1 MWCWRAKEVVGL
13 LDGTDECQASGWRR
27 KSLESELIEL
37 SFGVFEK
44 WQDVAHFTPFFRNQ
58 RTAKAS
64 SSASCCLACRV
75 KVSKKKKKKRK
86 SCSFL
91 LACDLTSHLEPH
103 NMQAYDGCVLGKSFR
118 YIVPA
123 RSNQKCCVSLKF
135 FHFFC
140 ARVVRSPLL
149 LVSHMIKLLT
159 WFPAGGNES
168 KKMLIEGKEKT
179 QDRLFFSFDLSL

>member
-118 YIVPA
+118 YRACSQQSEMLCFTQIF
-123 RSNQKCCVSLKF
+123 SLF
-135 FHFFC
+135 LRPSC
-140 ARVVRSPLL
+140 S
-149 LVSHMIKLLT
+149 
-159 WFPAGGNES
+159 
-168 KKMLIEGKEKT
+168 
-179 QDRLFFSFDLSL
+179 LSSAVGVTHD